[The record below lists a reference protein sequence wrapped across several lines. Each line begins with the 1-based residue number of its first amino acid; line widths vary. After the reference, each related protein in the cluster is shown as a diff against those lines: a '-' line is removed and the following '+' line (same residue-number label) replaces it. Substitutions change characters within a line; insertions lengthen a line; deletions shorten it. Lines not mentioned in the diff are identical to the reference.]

1 MVGTAATRAP
11 GRRTSP
17 AAAREHSQEPPP
29 HRDWRCSWP
38 ATWRSGSGDAEPV
51 RAGDMEPADG
61 SGDAKPVN
69 GAGDAEPVGGAG
81 DAELVQRAGEG
92 RWGCRG
98 LGERAGAGR
107 PREAPPAGSGL
118 PAPHRAPWTCRGQE
132 GLGSPPASLCCQGV
146 IAARWGVAQWRPA
159 PQGALCLW
167 TAQQWQGAPEL
178 TQVSRGAVELTPYHR
193 LKRRSPGSK
202 GSHPEEQEL

>member
-1 MVGTAATRAP
+1 MAQGTRSRSAAQGTRSWSSAP
-11 GRRTSP
+11 GR
-17 AAAREHSQEPPP
+17 
-29 HRDWRCSWP
+29 
-38 ATWRSGSGDAEPV
+38 
-51 RAGDMEPADG
+51 
-61 SGDAKPVN
+61 
-69 GAGDAEPVGGAG
+69 GAG
-81 DAELVQRAGEG
+81 
-92 RWGCRG
+92 GCRG

-146 IAARWGVAQWRPA
+146 IAAGGGVAQWRPA